1 MRLIALY
8 CSLTKRS
15 LTLLQRK
22 KMEMTETN
30 LTHLFTNQNSG
41 HQLEGK
47 RNRGECSR
55 VIEEMIS
62 LCSIGVEGGM
72 GPFHL
77 IQLQTSSTS
86 PVFPACHSGSE
97 EEGSVKLAGLAIHL
111 FPHSITFTVR
121 TTCGANARRSTVL
134 NTVPVLKKSSA

>member
-1 MRLIALY
+1 MRLIVLY

-15 LTLLQRK
+15 LSLLQRK

-30 LTHLFTNQNSG
+30 LTHLFPNQNSG

-47 RNRGECSR
+47 RNRGERSR

-77 IQLQTSSTS
+77 TQLQTSSTF
-86 PVFPACHSGSE
+86 PVFSACHSGSK
-97 EEGSVKLAGLAIHL
+97 EGSVKSACLAIHL
-111 FPHSITFTVR
+111 FPHSVTFTVR
-121 TTCGANARRSTVL
+121 ITCGANARRSTVL